1 MKRVYTYRIEGL
13 TAAKHQRLEAFFL
26 HLGWLRNRT
35 VGYCRDSWE
44 KEQRTPSYYDLCKWL
59 TKERQED
66 RRTSQWNA
74 SCQRSILNRVRKGY
88 DKFFR
93 DHKGLPRF
101 KNIDHGAHSFET
113 EAAKPRKHRN
123 GNGHYVQIKGLGRLS
138 FTDTR
143 GALDTAAVKVVRIVR
158 TPLRYEIQL
167 VCDVPEPLRV
177 VDKRDVIGIDLGV
190 KSSVTLSNEVQ
201 YRPLKHD
208 DTRRKKLQR
217 KMSRAKKGSNGRK
230 KAKSLLAKESRRIA
244 IGRRNAV
251 HRMMTEIVRK
261 YSGNLVIEDLQIPN
275 MTASGGFRKRGLN
288 RSMLQQA
295 WGIIGT
301 QLTYK
306 AESAGGQFVRVPP
319 HNTSRTCYR
328 CGAQKDMPLSE
339 RTYRCAC
346 GYAAD
351 RDVNAARN
359 VRRKGLDSF
368 HRVGLFPE
376 AQAEA
381 VTPVRLEGAC
391 SPDSTAMTRNDSES
405 IHSRV

>member
-1 MKRVYTYRIEGL
+1 MHPLEGPDRLPLPVVTSRIPWGFTRISEFHAEQNSPFCITYCMKRVYTYRIEGL

-143 GALDTAAVKVVRIVR
+143 GALDTAAVKD
-158 TPLRYEIQL
+158 Y
-167 VCDVPEPLRV
+167 
-177 VDKRDVIGIDLGV
+177 
-190 KSSVTLSNEVQ
+190 
-201 YRPLKHD
+201 
-208 DTRRKKLQR
+208 
-217 KMSRAKKGSNGRK
+217 
-230 KAKSLLAKESRRIA
+230 
-244 IGRRNAV
+244 
-251 HRMMTEIVRK
+251 
-261 YSGNLVIEDLQIPN
+261 
-275 MTASGGFRKRGLN
+275 
-288 RSMLQQA
+288 
-295 WGIIGT
+295 
-301 QLTYK
+301 
-306 AESAGGQFVRVPP
+306 
-319 HNTSRTCYR
+319 
-328 CGAQKDMPLSE
+328 
-339 RTYRCAC
+339 
-346 GYAAD
+346 AD
-351 RDVNAARN
+351 RTGSA
-359 VRRKGLDSF
+359 
-368 HRVGLFPE
+368 
-376 AQAEA
+376 
-381 VTPVRLEGAC
+381 
-391 SPDSTAMTRNDSES
+391 
-405 IHSRV
+405 